1 MKGYIMIYAVL
12 LCAVASLS
20 TAVGGI
26 IVILYPNVS
35 AKSLCFS
42 QGFAAGVMVGISFG
56 EMLPNCYGG
65 LVKKMSGARAMLVL
79 LAFVTI
85 GWIISV
91 IIGRLAAYSCKDEQT
106 NSLKRVCLITTAI
119 IILHNLPE
127 GMLTSVSALGEISF
141 GLHVALAVALH
152 NIPEGIAVASSGLYL
167 TNSKFKAF
175 MHSFGA
181 GLAEL
186 VGGVTSLFILHRFIT
201 AELLQAT
208 LAIISGIML
217 QVSVC
222 ELVPAGAQLHS
233 SKCVFTGLFCGVVVI
248 SLGMFII

>member
-1 MKGYIMIYAVL
+1 MVYAVL

-26 IVILYPNVS
+26 IVVLYPNVS

-42 QGFAAGVMVGISFG
+42 QRFAAGVMVGISFA

-65 LVKKMSGARAMLVL
+65 LVKKMSGTRAALVL
-79 LAFVTI
+79 LLFVII

-91 IIGRLAAYSCKDEQT
+91 IIGRLAVYGCKEEDT
-106 NSLKRVCLITTAI
+106 SNLKRVCLITTAI
-119 IILHNLPE
+119 IVLHNLPE
-127 GMLTSVSALGEISF
+127 GMLTSISALGEASF

-175 MHSFGA
+175 MQSFGA

-186 VGGVTSLFILHRFIT
+186 VGGVTALFILHRFIT
-201 AELLQAT
+201 AELLQAM

-217 QVSVC
+217 QVSFC
-222 ELVPAGAQLHS
+222 ELLPSGSKLHS
-233 SKCVFTGLFCGVVVI
+233 SKCVFTGLFAGVITI